1 MLAMALV
8 VTRRVEINGIEVA
21 VSDAGTGGRP
31 LLLVHGFTG
40 HRDDFLDRI
49 PELAEQGRVI
59 APDLRG
65 HGSSTHTGR
74 AETFDFAQLVDDL
87 RALLEALG
95 VDRCDLLGHS
105 LGGMVTLR
113 FALAYPER
121 IASLILLNTAPFAPA
136 AYEPEV
142 FVKAGGIA
150 LAKGM
155 AGLQELV
162 ERSSRNTADPSPADR
177 QTEKWADRYWTH
189 HRRRYR
195 EMDPAA
201 YGPLGGAMVGQA
213 SLVPRLGEI
222 RCPTTVIVGAE
233 DRKFLHGADVMAE
246 AIAGARRVIIPE
258 AGHHPHMEN
267 PEAWLAAMREHRGPN
282 SAAD

>member
-1 MLAMALV
+1 MIAMASV

-21 VSDAGTGGRP
+21 VSEAGAGGRP

-40 HRDDFLDRI
+40 HRDDFIDRI
-49 PELAEQGRVI
+49 PELAERGRVI

-65 HGSSTHTGR
+65 HGSSSHTGR
-74 AETFDFAQLVDDL
+74 AESFDFEQLVDDQ
-87 RALLEALG
+87 RALLDTLG

-105 LGGMVTLR
+105 LGGMLTLR

-121 IASLILLNTAPFAPA
+121 VASLILLNTAPFAPD
-136 AYEPEV
+136 AYDPAV
-142 FVKAGGIA
+142 FEKAGAIA
-150 LAKGM
+150 LSKGM
-155 AGLQELV
+155 ARLQELV
-162 ERSSRNTADPSPADR
+162 EQSARNAVDPSAADR

-201 YGPLGGAMVGQA
+201 YGALGAAMLGQA

-222 RCPTTVIVGAE
+222 RCPTTVIVGCD
-233 DRKFLHGADVMAE
+233 DRKFLRGADAMAA
-246 AIAGARRVIIPE
+246 AIPGARRVTIPD

-267 PEAWLAAMREHRGPN
+267 PEAWLAAMREHLGSA
-282 SAAD
+282 SAAA

>member
-1 MLAMALV
+1 MASV
-8 VTRRVEINGIEVA
+8 ATRRVEINGIEVA
-21 VSDAGTGGRP
+21 VSEAGTGGLP

-40 HRDDFLDRI
+40 HRDDFLDHI
-49 PELAEQGRVI
+49 PDLAEQRRVL

-74 AETFDFAQLVDDL
+74 AETFDFDQLVDDL
-87 RALLEALG
+87 RELLDVLG
-95 VDRCDLLGHS
+95 IERCDLLGHS

-113 FALAYPER
+113 FTLTYPER
-121 IASLILLNTAPFAPA
+121 VASLILLNTAPFAPD

-142 FVKAGGIA
+142 FVKAGAIA

-162 ERSSRNTADPSPADR
+162 ERSSRDAADPSPADR
-177 QTEKWADRYWTH
+177 QAEKWADRYWTH

-201 YGPLGGAMVGQA
+201 YGALGAAMVGQE
-213 SLVPRLGEI
+213 SLVPRLADI

-233 DRKFLHGADVMAE
+233 DRKFLHAADVMAE
-246 AIAGARRVIIPE
+246 AIAGARRVTIPE

-267 PEAWLAAMREHRGPN
+267 PEAWLVAMREHRGAD